1 MTLGWAGPQ
10 CLSENLIFGVIPS
23 EARNLALNVFKGRAR
38 FLVACG
44 SLGMTCGRRFSH
56 RL

>member
-1 MTLGWAGPQ
+1 MTVGRAWLL
-10 CLSENLIFGVIPS
+10 CLCENLIKGVIPS

-44 SLGMTCGRRFSH
+44 SSE
-56 RL
+56 

>member
-44 SLGMTCGRRFSH
+44 SSE
-56 RL
+56 